1 MKNDAPSVEK
11 KQQPSNTARFLAL
24 FFVVAVSVF
33 IVFIPEDQAAQLEA
47 FGYPGIFF
55 LSVLANA
62 TIFLPA
68 PGLILVFSLGA
79 RFPPVSVAVAAGMG
93 AAVGELSGYLAGF
106 SGQVIIEDR
115 AIYDKMVAWMER
127 NGPATVLLLA
137 FIPNPFFDL
146 TGIAAGALR
155 MPVHIFLFWAV
166 IGKFFKMLVV
176 ASAGAGAFS
185 LPWLTQLL
193 S

>member
-1 MKNDAPSVEK
+1 MKNDAPSIEK
-11 KQQPSNTARFLAL
+11 KGQPSNIARFFAL
-24 FFVVAVSVF
+24 LFVIAVSAY
-33 IVFIPEDQAAQLEA
+33 IISIPEDQAANLEA

-62 TIFLPA
+62 TILLPA

-79 RFPPVSVAVAAGMG
+79 RFHPLGVAVAAGLG

-106 SGQVIIEDR
+106 SGQVIVEDR
-115 AIYDKMVAWMER
+115 VVYDKMVAWMER
-127 NGPATVLLLA
+127 NGPATVMILA

-155 MPVHIFLFWAV
+155 MPVHMFLFWAV

-176 ASAGAGAFS
+176 ASAGAGVFS
-185 LPWLTQLL
+185 LPWLTRLL